1 VGKQVTQ
8 REIDL
13 AIETVVRGYGFQRS
27 FTHPYLFEKVDG
39 LWRTHDEPRKKGGE
53 RREEFISHRMDPTDV
68 HAVARKHA
76 RGHYCLCP
84 IHGPDDDADL
94 IRDTYKDLGYRL
106 NHTEFFMIHSLSRIP
121 RVVSPVTLERVTTM
135 EMAERLAKT
144 AARRQILPE
153 HVDAE
158 DPPMRVYVALVKDD
172 IVGWVNSVVADKATY
187 CGGMYVQPEHRRQ
200 GIARALLAKMLRDD
214 RKGGA
219 RQASLLASHAG
230 AKLYPVVG
238 YSEVG
243 TMMVLTP
250 KKK

>member
-1 VGKQVTQ
+1 MGKQVTQ

-39 LWRTHDEPRKKGGE
+39 LRRTHDEPRKKGGE
-53 RREEFISHRMDPTDV
+53 RREEFISHRMDPTNV

-121 RVVSPVTLERVTTM
+121 RVVSPVTLKRVTTI

-187 CGGMYVQPEHRRQ
+187 CGGMYGQPECRRQ

-243 TMMVLTP
+243 MIMVLTP

>member
-1 VGKQVTQ
+1 MSSKWVRLPASTGHLKEESRGKQVTQ

-13 AIETVVRGYGFQRS
+13 AIEAIVRGYGFQRS

-39 LWRTHDEPRKKGGE
+39 LWRMYDEPRKKGGE

-121 RVVSPVTLERVTTM
+121 RVVSPVTLKRVTAR
-135 EMAERLAKT
+135 EWPNVSP
-144 AARRQILPE
+144 RRQP
-153 HVDAE
+153 
-158 DPPMRVYVALVKDD
+158 VARSCPSTSMPKTRPCVSM
-172 IVGWVNSVVADKATY
+172 W
-187 CGGMYVQPEHRRQ
+187 
-200 GIARALLAKMLRDD
+200 LL
-214 RKGGA
+214 
-219 RQASLLASHAG
+219 
-230 AKLYPVVG
+230 
-238 YSEVG
+238 
-243 TMMVLTP
+243 
-250 KKK
+250 